1 MQGSGTVE
9 VCLFVWSFLEFSKQ
23 LSRLAKSSLAPWLLC
38 GEKERK
44 ATRLSNILLIE
55 YIWLYVYQVN

>member
-9 VCLFVWSFLEFSKQ
+9 VSLFVWSSLEFSKQ

-55 YIWLYVYQVN
+55 WLYVYQVN